1 MHNNNLQN
9 LLNIHGT
16 AQKPSNTTRTKTPL
30 YKKKSTKTFLL
41 FFKFFNSVLYINNI
55 LIMFNFNLFYF
66 MNHSYKYVNVKK
78 NNMTNNYFINTNKN
92 TNINLLGLVKKK
104 KLKKIKTLHKYRH
117 VFVKSFSYYVSKML
131 KKSCK
136 MIIKFNFFKLLKI

>member
-41 FFKFFNSVLYINNI
+41 FFKFFNSVLYIK
-55 LIMFNFNLFYF
+55 LIVQKNLQFRYW
-66 MNHSYKYVNVKK
+66 
-78 NNMTNNYFINTNKN
+78 
-92 TNINLLGLVKKK
+92 L
-104 KLKKIKTLHKYRH
+104 
-117 VFVKSFSYYVSKML
+117 
-131 KKSCK
+131 SCL
-136 MIIKFNFFKLLKI
+136 N